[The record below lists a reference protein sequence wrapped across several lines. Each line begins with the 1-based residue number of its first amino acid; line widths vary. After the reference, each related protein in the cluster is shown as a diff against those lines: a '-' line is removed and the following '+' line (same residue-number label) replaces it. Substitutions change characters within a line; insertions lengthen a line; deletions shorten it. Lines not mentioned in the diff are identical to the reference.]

1 MKLTRSL
8 SFRLLAGLFI
18 VMVCGITGL
27 TLFLENLQAERYT
40 NYYAANAM
48 RVSDIIKRSTHYSMM
63 LNRRED
69 IYNIIKTIGSEPGI
83 EGIRIYN
90 KRGDISFSTLEEEV
104 GKTVDTQAEACVA
117 CHTGGVIKDGLHIQD
132 EDHLSIAVPSNRQL
146 IRYFKSPQG
155 HRIMG
160 VITPIKNEEGCSTPE
175 CHTHKPD
182 QTILGV
188 LDVMIPLKELDSNV
202 AEFERIYYFG
212 GALIL
217 IVVTGFSGLFL
228 WRMVNIP
235 VKRLSEGTEEI
246 MKGNLDHAIDVQTKD
261 EIGLLTN
268 SFNVMTRNLKQSQEE
283 LKQLNQ
289 TLEQRVQQKTDELR
303 RAQANL
309 IQVEKMVSLGTLA
322 ATVAHELNN
331 PLEGVLTYAKLIRK
345 RLQSPELSSEQK
357 EEIQS
362 ELKMIA
368 DETSRC
374 GTIVKNLLLFSRRK
388 VGEFKENDIRALI
401 EQSLKLIDHHLRIH
415 SINLRTELAE
425 RLHTVTCDGEQIEQ
439 ALLALEINA
448 VEAMPQGGRLW
459 LSAVNSSEN
468 EVTIKIAD
476 TGMGICNEDLPHI
489 FEPFFTTK
497 KEGKGTGLGLAVVYG
512 IVERHGGKIEV
523 SSAPNKGTT
532 FAITLPVQ
540 PLVGDEE

>member
-1 MKLTRSL
+1 MILTRTL
-8 SFRLLAGLFI
+8 SFRLLTGLFI
-18 VMVCGITGL
+18 VMVCGITAL
-27 TLFLENLQAERYT
+27 TLFLADIQAERYT
-40 NYYAANAM
+40 NYFSDTAI
-48 RVSDIIKRSTHYSMM
+48 RVSDIIKRSTHYSML

-90 KRGDISFSTLEEEV
+90 KRGDISFSTMEGEV
-104 GKTVDTQAEACVA
+104 GKTVDMQAEACVG
-117 CHTGGVIKDGLHIQD
+117 CHTDGMSTAAKSG
-132 EDHLSIAVPSNRQL
+132 DHLPTVSSSNPQL

-155 HRIMG
+155 HRVMG
-160 VITPIKNEEGCSTPE
+160 VITPIKNDEGCSTPE
-175 CHTHKPD
+175 CHVHNTD

-188 LDVMIPLKELDSNV
+188 LDVMIPLAELDSNI
-202 AEFERIYYFG
+202 AEFERTYYFG
-212 GALIL
+212 GILIL
-217 IVVTGFSGLFL
+217 FVVTGFSGLFL

-235 VKRLSEGTEEI
+235 VHRLTQGTEEVI
-246 MKGNLDHAIDVQTKD
+246 KGNLDHTIDVQTKD

-268 SFNVMTRNLKQSQEE
+268 SFNVMTKNLKQTQEE

-289 TLEQRVQQKTDELR
+289 TLEQRIQKKTDELR

-331 PLEGVLTYAKLIRK
+331 PLEGILTYAKLIRK
-345 RLQSPELSSEQK
+345 MIQNPELSSEQK

-374 GTIVKNLLLFSRRK
+374 GAIVKNLLLFSRRK
-388 VGEFKENDIRALI
+388 VGEFKENDLRALI
-401 EQSLKLIDHHLRIH
+401 EQSLKLIDHHLKMHNITLQTEYDE
-415 SINLRTELAE
+415 NLPHIR
-425 RLHTVTCDGEQIEQ
+425 CDAEQIEQ

-448 VEAMPQGGRLW
+448 VEAMPHEGCLRITANTV
-459 LSAVNSSEN
+459 SADAI
-468 EVTIKIAD
+468 TLKIID
-476 TGMGICNEDLPHI
+476 TGTGIRDEDLPHI

-512 IVERHGGKIEV
+512 IIESHGGKIEV
-523 SSAPNKGTT
+523 NSSSNQGTT
-532 FAITLPVQ
+532 FTISLPVRQ
-540 PLVGDEE
+540 INEER